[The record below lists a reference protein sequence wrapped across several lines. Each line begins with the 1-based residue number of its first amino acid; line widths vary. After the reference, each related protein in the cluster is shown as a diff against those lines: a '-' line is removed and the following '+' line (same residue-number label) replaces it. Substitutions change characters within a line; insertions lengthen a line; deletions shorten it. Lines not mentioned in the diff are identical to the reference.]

1 MSSVLRTQARKL
13 AVLATL
19 SGSAGA
25 FGCNSGFSS
34 CLDLATC
41 GAPAGEG
48 GAAGAPGDEAPG
60 AGNAAGS
67 DTTGAFA
74 GASGHGG
81 ASHDGASGQA
91 GLPEQAGRAGAD
103 GTDEGEGGESGDG
116 SDRTGGVGGAGGDG
130 AEGCTSD
137 AACDDGVACNGL
149 ERCVDA
155 ECEAGEAVECVSDAN
170 GCEAVCE
177 EQQAGAGCVTRG
189 ADADGDGH
197 GSSLCETSPGDDC
210 NDDDATVHA
219 GAPERC
225 DALDNDCDGS
235 ADLSDGLP
243 LGSAGVTVE
252 GFSPSVAW
260 SQHHGAFG
268 LMWVARSDGASQL
281 RGGTMSTTGTLQPWP
296 VISFSS
302 TTATYLSPV
311 LADNGTGFAALY
323 QIGSRGGQLSHLAIV
338 GSDGSAQT
346 TPLDGLHSDLA
357 RLDRAA
363 FLFAGEL
370 GSSLTIETVPHDFV
384 ARQSFDTTPISPR
397 VAAVGA
403 DAAVIWQ
410 VENTTNVDGLFY
422 LDGQFVE
429 APFGAIANAASPD
442 ISAAGSAYTAAWST
456 PGGVFH
462 QRMHV
467 DGSLPCIGAEVAL
480 RAAAISDRAV
490 AVAAGDRHSFVLVTD
505 KLNNVVHLLRFDD
518 ECRLVDQ
525 TEIEA
530 GAVPSRPAIAVGGG
544 HVAACW
550 SEGTS
555 DNHSACRVMGV
566 SLCEGDVAG
575 Q

>member
-1 MSSVLRTQARKL
+1 MSFVLRSQARKL

-34 CLDLATC
+34 CLDVATC
-41 GAPAGEG
+41 GGPAGEG
-48 GAAGAPGDEAPG
+48 GAAGTPGDEEPG
-60 AGNAAGS
+60 AGNAGA
-67 DTTGAFA
+67 DATGAFA
-74 GASGHGG
+74 GTSGHGG
-81 ASHDGASGQA
+81 TSDHGGSGE
-91 GLPEQAGRAGAD
+91 GGMPEQAGRAGAD
-103 GTDEGEGGESGDG
+103 GADEGRGGESGAG
-116 SDRTGGVGGAGGDG
+116 SDLSGGFGGAGGEG
-130 AEGCTSD
+130 AGGCTSD
-137 AACDDGVACNGL
+137 AACDDGFACNGL
-149 ERCVDA
+149 ERCVDGS
-155 ECEAGEAVECVSDAN
+155 CEAGEAVECASEAS

-177 EQQAGAGCVTRG
+177 EQQAGAGCVTLA

-210 NDDDATVHA
+210 NDADATVHA

-235 ADLSDGLP
+235 ADLSDGLS
-243 LGSAGVTVE
+243 LDSAGVTVE
-252 GFSPSVAW
+252 GFSPSVVW

-281 RGGTMSTTGTLQPWP
+281 RGGTVSTAGVLQPWP

-302 TTATYLSPV
+302 TTATYLSPA

-323 QIGSRGGQLSHLAIV
+323 QTGSRGGQLSHLAIV
-338 GSDGSAQT
+338 GSNGAAQT

-357 RLDRAA
+357 PLDRAA

-370 GSSLTIETVPHDFV
+370 GSSLTIETVPRDFV
-384 ARQSFDTTPISPR
+384 ERQSFDTTPISPR

-410 VENTTNVDGLFY
+410 VENTTNVDGLLY
-422 LDGQFVE
+422 VAGQFVE
-429 APFGAIANAASPD
+429 APFGAVENAASPD
-442 ISAAGSAYTAAWST
+442 ISAAGSDYAAAWST
-456 PGGVFH
+456 PNGVFH
-462 QRMHV
+462 QRMHI

-480 RAAAISDRAV
+480 RAAVISDRAV
-490 AVAAGDRHSFVLVTD
+490 AVAATDQHSFVLVTD
-505 KLNNVVHLLRFDD
+505 ELNNVVHLLRFDD

-525 TEIEA
+525 AEIEA

-555 DNHSACRVMGV
+555 DNHSECRVMGV

-575 Q
+575 R